1 MNDFPFKRIGEIEQ
15 ASGCQIHV
23 GGDLL
28 VQMESLTVGAL
39 IHLIDSKSS
48 KQYFVIR
55 LPDVAK

>member
-1 MNDFPFKRIGEIEQ
+1 MTDFPSKRLGELEQ
-15 ASGCQIHV
+15 PSGGQIHV

-28 VQMESLTVGAL
+28 IQMESLTVGAL
-39 IHLIDSKSS
+39 IHLTDSKSS